1 MEHFVIFLQPLV
13 DEGEKNMCGNI
24 RGSFSITIS
33 EIIEVSMRLD
43 NFVPL
48 VGAFQLGGKEISRMS
63 LRVMSHS
70 FESFQ

>member
-1 MEHFVIFLQPLV
+1 MEHFVVFLQPLV
-13 DEGEKNMCGNI
+13 DEGKKNMHGNI

>member
-13 DEGEKNMCGNI
+13 DEGEKNMRGNI